1 MKLQLVA
8 MTTVLCI
15 MMAIA
20 MAEEEANPAS
30 FPDEPIPFIG
40 DWVGKYVV
48 GEEKHPDIAAQVIAL
63 GNDEYQIVMS
73 PKLYARTPVI
83 LNIVGKA
90 ADGAV
95 KFDDGFFFGEI
106 KGDMFSGGK
115 RDDTNSAF
123 EMKPYK
129 LEPPSMGAKPPRKA
143 IVLFDGSGFNEWG
156 RFPKGRSWD
165 ILENGVLQ
173 ANPKMSSI
181 ITKRKFKDCKLH
193 LEFRLPFLPEER
205 GQGRGNSGVF
215 LQDYYE
221 VQILDSYGLPGYW
234 NECGAI
240 YQISAPY
247 VNMCL
252 PPLQWQ
258 TYDIEFHAAKFDR
271 KGKLRENAH
280 MTVIHNDTIVQKDQE
295 IPHGTSYDGKKPPC
309 PPVKDAEPIHLQAHH
324 NCVQFRNIWIEEL

>member
-95 KFDDGFFFGEI
+95 KFRVVARLVAGVV
-106 KGDMFSGGK
+106 
-115 RDDTNSAF
+115 A
-123 EMKPYK
+123 
-129 LEPPSMGAKPPRKA
+129 
-143 IVLFDGSGFNEWG
+143 GS
-156 RFPKGRSWD
+156 
-165 ILENGVLQ
+165 L
-173 ANPKMSSI
+173 
-181 ITKRKFKDCKLH
+181 
-193 LEFRLPFLPEER
+193 
-205 GQGRGNSGVF
+205 
-215 LQDYYE
+215 
-221 VQILDSYGLPGYW
+221 
-234 NECGAI
+234 
-240 YQISAPY
+240 
-247 VNMCL
+247 
-252 PPLQWQ
+252 
-258 TYDIEFHAAKFDR
+258 
-271 KGKLRENAH
+271 
-280 MTVIHNDTIVQKDQE
+280 
-295 IPHGTSYDGKKPPC
+295 
-309 PPVKDAEPIHLQAHH
+309 
-324 NCVQFRNIWIEEL
+324 